1 MYSGK
6 DLAELSGYTS
16 RVYALLS
23 SLHALNNEIYPVNP
37 RPKGLRDDEVGLTFL
52 PALSFILRVSGML
65 NDLVDSASADLE

>member
-23 SLHALNNEIYPVNP
+23 SLHALNNEIYPENP
-37 RPKGLRDDEVGLTFL
+37 RPATLSVDEVSCL
-52 PALSFILRVSGML
+52 VML
-65 NDLVDSASADLE
+65 ICQAKTRKAVLYHVGSPRQCCDCT

>member
-23 SLHALNNEIYPVNP
+23 SLHALDNDIYPEMP
-37 RPKGLRDDEVGLTFL
+37 RPEGLPVHQVR
-52 PALSFILRVSGML
+52 PAFGFSLWTGPSLIEER
-65 NDLVDSASADLE
+65 